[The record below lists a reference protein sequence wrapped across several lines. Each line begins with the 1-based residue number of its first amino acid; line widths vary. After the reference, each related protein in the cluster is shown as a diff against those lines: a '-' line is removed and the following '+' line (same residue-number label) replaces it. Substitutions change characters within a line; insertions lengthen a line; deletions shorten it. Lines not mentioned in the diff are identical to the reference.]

1 MTKILFILVIIFL
14 HLTNAHQ
21 GDLAMKPEYYT
32 EVHIVDALPNNDIP
46 LTFHCASKD
55 NDLGFHHPKVGDD
68 FHFQFVPRSWPFA
81 RTLFFCH
88 FWWGKKDAAF
98 DVYTYELSPN
108 CSWDDRSISY
118 CYWKVQEDGFYMG
131 PSLNEVKK
139 MHDWN

>member
-1 MTKILFILVIIFL
+1 MTKNFFILLIIFL
-14 HLTNAHQ
+14 YITN
-21 GDLAMKPEYYT
+21 GKVDSRI
-32 EVHIVDALPNNDIP
+32 EVHVVDALPNNDIP
-46 LTFHCASKD
+46 LSLHCASKD
-55 NDLGFHHPKVGDD
+55 DDLGYHYPKVGDD
-68 FHFQFVPRSWPFA
+68 FHFHFYPKLFGH
-81 RTLFFCH
+81 TLFFCH